1 MNIVII
7 GAGASGMAAA
17 IQAARDPEHKIILL
31 ERQSRV
37 GKKLMA
43 TGNGRCNL
51 TNTGTSP
58 ENYHGSDPDFVCSVL
73 DAYPPE
79 RVLNFFEELGL
90 LTNEEYGGRV
100 FPRSSHA
107 ASVVDVLRLGLQQE
121 NVCLRTDTAVDY
133 VVKTDTGFELTL
145 GNEKLQADRLIIACG
160 GCAGTKIGGTMDGY
174 HLLKSLGHSRTAL
187 YPALTQI
194 RTAPEYPKA
203 MKGVKVD
210 GGLSLWRGKALLGEA
225 RGDILF
231 TESGISGTAVF
242 ELSRI
247 AAVLG
252 EDITAKIDF
261 FPEMK
266 ENDLYQHLKK
276 RCAALSQQDAALL
289 LTGAVQSRVGQCLM
303 KSAKVCS
310 TSPCSALRDRDLRNL
325 SKAAKCLSLSVTGV
339 SGFESAQVTHGGIKT
354 EEFDPVTLES
364 RLVPGLFA
372 CGEVLDVDGDCGGY
386 NLQWAW
392 ASGLTAGL
400 LGNHP
405 D

>member
-1 MNIVII
+1 MEIVII

-17 IQAARDPEHKIILL
+17 IQAARNPEHKITLL

-51 TNTGTSP
+51 SNTGSAP
-58 ENYHGSDPDFVCSVL
+58 EHYHGADPDFVRPVL
-73 DAYPPE
+73 EAYPPE
-79 RVLNFFEELGL
+79 QVLEFFRELGL
-90 LTNEEYGGRV
+90 LTTVEYGGRV
-100 FPRSSHA
+100 FPRSGHA
-107 ASVVDVLRLGLQQE
+107 ASVVDVLRLGLNKE
-121 NVCLRTDTAVDY
+121 NICLRTDAAVDY
-133 VVKTDTGFELTL
+133 VSRTGDGFEITL
-145 GNEKLQADRLIIACG
+145 GAEKITADKLIIACG
-160 GCAGTKIGGTMDGY
+160 GCAGSKIGGTMDGY

-194 RTAPEYPKA
+194 RTTPELPRS
-203 MKGVKVD
+203 MKGIKVD
-210 GGLSLWRGKALLGEA
+210 GALAIYKGKELLGQTQ
-225 RGDILF
+225 GDILF
-231 TESGISGTAVF
+231 TETGISGTAVF

-247 AAVLG
+247 AASQGDGL
-252 EDITAKIDF
+252 TAKIDF

-266 ENDLYQHLKK
+266 ENDVYLHLKG
-276 RCAALSQQDAALL
+276 RSATLENLEISQLF
-289 LTGAVQSRVGQCLM
+289 TGALQSRVGQCLI
-303 KSAKVCS
+303 KCAKLDAAA
-310 TSPCSALRDRDLRNL
+310 PCCRLRDRDLRNL
-325 SKAAKCLSLSVTGV
+325 SKAAKCLSLPITGV
-339 SGFESAQVTHGGIKT
+339 SGFEQAQVTHGGMNT
-354 EEFDPVTLES
+354 EEFDPETLES

-400 LGNHP
+400 LGYRP

>member
-17 IQAARDPEHKIILL
+17 IQAAHNPENHIVLL

-51 TNTGTSP
+51 TNTGATVSH
-58 ENYHGSDPDFVCSVL
+58 YHGSDPDFVAPVL
-73 DAYPPE
+73 EQYPPE
-79 RVLNFFEELGL
+79 AVLAFFQSLGL
-90 LTNEEYGGRV
+90 LTAEEYGGRV
-100 FPRSSHA
+100 FPRSGHA
-107 ASVVDVLRLGLQQE
+107 ASVVDVLRLGLQKE
-121 NVCLRTDTAVDY
+121 NICLRTDEPADYIAKTAD
-133 VVKTDTGFELTL
+133 GFEITL
-145 GNEKLQADRLIIACG
+145 GTEKITAHRVIVACG
-160 GCAGTKIGGTMDGY
+160 GCAGSKIGGTMDGY
-174 HLLKSLGHSRTAL
+174 HLLKLLGHSRTPL

-194 RTAPEYPKA
+194 RTQPDLTKA
-203 MKGVKVD
+203 MKGIKVD
-210 GGLSLWRGKALLGEA
+210 GGLSILKGKEVLSSI

-247 AAVLG
+247 AASQG
-252 EDITAKIDF
+252 EGLTAKLDF
-261 FPEMK
+261 FPDMT
-266 ENDLYQHLKK
+266 ENDLYQHLKS
-276 RCAALSQQDAALL
+276 RATTLGGQESALS
-289 LTGAVQSRVGQCLM
+289 LTGAVQSRVSQCLM
-303 KSAKVCS
+303 KLAKL
-310 TSPCSALRDRDLRNL
+310 SPTVPCNTLRDRDLRNL
-325 SKAAKCLSLSVTGV
+325 SKTGKALSLPITGV
-339 SGFESAQVTHGGIKT
+339 SGFESAQVTHGGILCS
-354 EEFDPVTLES
+354 EFDPHTLES

-392 ASGLTAGL
+392 ASGLTAGA
-400 LGNHP
+400 LGCRP

>member
-17 IQAARDPEHKIILL
+17 IQAGRNPENNITLL

-51 TNTGTSP
+51 TNTDSAP
-58 ENYHGSDPDFVCSVL
+58 ENYHGTDPDFVRPVL
-73 DAYPPE
+73 NGYPPE
-79 RVLNFFEELGL
+79 QVLEFFQELGL
-90 LTNEEYGGRV
+90 LTTKEYGGRV
-100 FPRSSHA
+100 FPRSGHA
-107 ASVVDVLRLGLQQE
+107 ASVVDVLRLGLNKE
-121 NVCLRTDTAVDY
+121 NVCLRTDAAVDY
-133 VVKTDTGFELTL
+133 VRKNAQSFEVTL
-145 GNEKLQADRLIIACG
+145 GSEKIYADRLIVACG
-160 GCAGTKIGGTMDGY
+160 GCAGSKIGGTMDGY

-194 RTAPEYPKA
+194 RTQPDSPKA
-203 MKGVKVD
+203 MKGIKVD
-210 GGLSLWRGKALLGEA
+210 GGLSIFKGKELMGQTQ
-225 RGDILF
+225 GDILF

-242 ELSRI
+242 ELSRL
-247 AAVLG
+247 ASSGDGL
-252 EDITAKIDF
+252 TAKIDF
-261 FPEMK
+261 FPEMT
-266 ENDLYQHLKK
+266 ENDLYQHLK
-276 RCAALSQQDAALL
+276 RRASSLQDKEFGQL

-303 KSAKVCS
+303 KSAKLDSTISCS
-310 TSPCSALRDRDLRNL
+310 QLRDRDLRNL
-325 SKAAKCLSLSVTGV
+325 SKAAKCLSLPITGV
-339 SGFESAQVTHGGIKT
+339 SGFESAQVTHGGINT
-354 EEFDPVTLES
+354 DEFEPNTLES

-400 LGNHP
+400 LGCRP